1 MINLGI
7 VVVLLSTFG
16 GEEDFGHTLSAEC
29 VDEVAIVVQRAIVQ
43 NTFHQQCIADV
54 LLFLFGRVPEK
65 RTIIL
70 YELLTSHNQNLN
82 QNEKNYQKIPLSFGS
97 FRSD

>member
-7 VVVLLSTFG
+7 VVVFLSTFG
-16 GEEDFGHTLSAEC
+16 GEEDFGYTLSAEC
-29 VDEVAIVVQRAIVQ
+29 GDEVAIVVQRAIVQ
-43 NTFHQQCIADV
+43 NTFHQQGIADV

-65 RTIIL
+65 CTIIL

-82 QNEKNYQKIPLSFGS
+82 QNEKNYQKSIAFFWFFSF
-97 FRSD
+97 